1 MPEKLHFVVPEEYD
15 GTLALGFLKRFC
27 GLSSRMITQLKRK
40 KDGILMN
47 GKNLRTVDF
56 VYANNIVEINLPN
69 EESSIVPVKGDLD
82 VVYEDEHILIV
93 NKPYSMPVHPVKQ
106 HQTNT
111 LANIVTYYMN
121 SKGESYVFRA
131 VNRLDKD
138 TSGLV
143 LIVKNRYCSNALK
156 NKVEKIYYAL
166 CHGKLS
172 GSDTIISPIGLEGNA
187 KMVRSVLK
195 SGPPAITHYSVI
207 ASGNNISFVKLWLET
222 GKTHQIR
229 CHMASVGHPL
239 LGDDLYGGSLE
250 LLNRQAL
257 HCSDMKFIHPV
268 SRKPIDVHCDIPY
281 DMQNILKVL
290 KQKEN

>member
-15 GTLALGFLKRFC
+15 GKLAVEFLKKFC

-56 VYANNIVEINLPN
+56 VYAYNIVEINLPD
-69 EESSIVPVKGDLD
+69 EESSIVAVKGVLD
-82 VVYEDEHILIV
+82 IVYEDEHILIV

-111 LANIVTYYMN
+111 LANIVTYYM
-121 SKGESYVFRA
+121 SSRGESYIFRA

-156 NKVEKIYYAL
+156 NKVEKNYYAL
-166 CHGKLS
+166 CHGEMT
-172 GSDTIISPIGLEGNA
+172 GENTIIAPIGLQGDN

-195 SGPPAITHYSVI
+195 SGPPAITHYKVI
-207 ASGNNISFVKLWLET
+207 EYGNNISFVKLWLET

-229 CHMASVGHPL
+229 CHMASIGHPL
-239 LGDDLYGGSLE
+239 LGDDLYGGSLD
-250 LLNRQAL
+250 LLSRQAL

-268 SRKPIDVHCDIPY
+268 SNKTIDVHCDIPY
-281 DMQNILKVL
+281 DMQNILRLL
-290 KQKEN
+290 KKED